1 MRYRIKRMA
10 SKEKARERIFL
21 VACVML
27 YFLCF
32 ALSETFENYDFPE
45 WMFQTHRHL

>member
-32 ALSETFENYDFPE
+32 VLSQEYENYILPE
-45 WMFQTHRHL
+45 WVFQTNKRF